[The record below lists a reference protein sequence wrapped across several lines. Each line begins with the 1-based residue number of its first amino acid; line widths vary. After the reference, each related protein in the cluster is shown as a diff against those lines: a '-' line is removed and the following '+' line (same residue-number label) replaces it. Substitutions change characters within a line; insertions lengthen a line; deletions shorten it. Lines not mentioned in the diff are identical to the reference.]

1 MNYKNKIYNL
11 TNQKKSLFLVGR
23 TNSGKTYFVLKELV
37 PFLKSKGVE
46 VTYFSNCNKITI
58 LPKKG
63 IAIMDEVETFKDRE
77 FLEKRN
83 KEKHYYSD
91 LYIKKVKDWFKK
103 LKKVK
108 IPTIYITTRNGK
120 KEIRYFVDNVK
131 TTDWDE
137 RKVNVIIFSRR
148 N

>member
-23 TNSGKTYFVLKELV
+23 TNSGKTYFILKELI

-91 LYIKKVKDWFKK
+91 LYIKIVKS
-103 LKKVK
+103 
-108 IPTIYITTRNGK
+108 
-120 KEIRYFVDNVK
+120 
-131 TTDWDE
+131 
-137 RKVNVIIFSRR
+137 FS
-148 N
+148 